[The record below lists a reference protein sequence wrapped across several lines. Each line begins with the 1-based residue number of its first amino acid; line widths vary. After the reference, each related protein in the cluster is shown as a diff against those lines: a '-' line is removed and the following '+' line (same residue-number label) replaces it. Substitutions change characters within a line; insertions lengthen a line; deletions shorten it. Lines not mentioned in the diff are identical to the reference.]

1 VGALRQLTTAE
12 GAAGVYS
19 AGKCQV
25 ASSAFLLRL
34 RGYGFKGMGCGSHV
48 GGAVS
53 KREFDLRPSTV
64 DNIGKS
70 TAGTAGVRPSKR
82 PVPITRAN
90 ASGQSQP
97 STGRLLYL
105 QIRHSQVGAAC
116 PLWANSTDITA
127 SLRVARFTSNCRH
140 YISTMPHS
148 RSRTSAGIRL
158 QDQPCLNTDGPQKS
172 RDHVKMQS

>member
-82 PVPITRAN
+82 PVPRVQVEVLICRTPDIRNIGRRCRPQPGPVLRFAWFADAREQFDQAAYDRPAANQIEFEIEPVKAWPCRRRA
-90 ASGQSQP
+90 ADLP
-97 STGRLLYL
+97 AAKTPAC
-105 QIRHSQVGAAC
+105 IRHPS
-116 PLWANSTDITA
+116 S
-127 SLRVARFTSNCRH
+127 
-140 YISTMPHS
+140 
-148 RSRTSAGIRL
+148 
-158 QDQPCLNTDGPQKS
+158 
-172 RDHVKMQS
+172 